1 MPLTAGIVGLPNVGK
16 STLFNAVTNSQVLA
30 ANYPF
35 ATIQPN
41 KGTVEV
47 KDARLLH
54 LTKLFNSE
62 KTIYATFEFTDIA
75 GLVKG
80 ASKGEG
86 LGNQFLANIRE
97 VDAICH
103 VVRCFEDNDVLHVDG
118 NVDPDR
124 DVETI
129 NIELIFADLDTV
141 EKRLS
146 RIAKKAL
153 ATKDKEA
160 LAEVEVLNIVKST
173 LEAGKAARVI
183 EFSKE
188 QMPIVNELHL
198 LTIKPV
204 IYIGNVSESDL
215 TNPEINPHYI
225 KLIEIAKAEKAEYV
239 AISAKIEADLAML
252 PAEEKELFLKE
263 LGASQSGLDKVIKAA
278 FKTLGLATYLTAG
291 PKESRAWTFK
301 KGMSAPK
308 CAGVIHTDFERGFI
322 KAEIYSYEDLI
333 KYGTESS
340 VKDNGRFRVEG
351 KDYIMQDG
359 DIVHFR
365 FNV

>member
-47 KDARLLH
+47 KDQRLVH
-54 LTKLFNSE
+54 LTKLFDSE

-103 VVRCFEDNDVLHVDG
+103 VVRCFEDNEVLHVDG
-118 NVDPDR
+118 TVDPKR
-124 DVETI
+124 DTETI

-141 EKRLS
+141 DKKLS
-146 RIAKKAL
+146 RIGKKA
-153 ATKDKEA
+153 AVTKDKEMQNE
-160 LAEVEVLNIVKST
+160 AEILTIIKQT
-173 LEAGKAARVI
+173 LEQNKPARTLV
-183 EFSKE
+183 FSKE
-188 QMPIVNELHL
+188 QMPIVSELHL

-204 IYIGNVSESDL
+204 IYVGNVSEADL
-215 TNPEINPHYI
+215 SNPENNPHFQTLQ
-225 KLIEIAKAEKAEYV
+225 KIAKQENAEVV
-239 AISAKIEADLAML
+239 AISAKIEAELAIL
-252 PAEEKELFLKE
+252 PQEEKKLFLSE
-263 LGASQSGLDKVIKAA
+263 LGASESGLDKVIKAA
-278 FKTLGLATYLTAG
+278 FKTLGLATFLTAG

-301 KGMSAPK
+301 TGMSAPK

-333 KYGTESS
+333 KYGTEQA
-340 VKDNGRFRVEG
+340 VKDNGRFRIEG

-359 DIVHFR
+359 DVVHFR

>member
-47 KDARLLH
+47 KDQRLVH

-103 VVRCFEDNDVLHVDG
+103 VVRCFEDNEVLHVDG
-118 NVDPDR
+118 NVDPVR

-129 NIELIFADLDTV
+129 NIELIFADLETV
-141 EKRLS
+141 DKRLS
-146 RIAKKAL
+146 RIGKKAIV
-153 ATKDKEA
+153 TKDKDMQIEA
-160 LAEVEVLNIVKST
+160 DLLSTIKNT
-173 LEAGKAARVI
+173 LEANQPARVLS
-183 EFSKE
+183 FSKE

-198 LTIKPV
+198 LTLKPV
-204 IYIGNVSESDL
+204 IYVGNVSEADL
-215 TNPEINPHYI
+215 AKPENNKHFQTLA
-225 KLIEIAKAEKAEYV
+225 KIASAEKAEVV
-239 AISAKIEADLAML
+239 AICAKIEAELSSL
-252 PAEEKELFLKE
+252 KPEEKQLFLSD
-263 LGASQSGLDKVIKAA
+263 LGASESGLDKVIKAA
-278 FKTLGLATYLTAG
+278 FKTLGLATYFTAG

-301 KGMSAPK
+301 VGMSAPK
-308 CAGVIHTDFERGFI
+308 CAGVIHSDFERGFI
-322 KAEIYSYEDLI
+322 KAEVYSYQDLI
-333 KYGTESS
+333 KYGTEQA

-359 DIVHFR
+359 DIVHFK

>member
-47 KDARLLH
+47 YDSRLEH
-54 LTKLFNSE
+54 LTKLFKSE

-118 NVDPDR
+118 AVDPKR

-141 EKRLS
+141 EKRLN
-146 RIAKKAL
+146 RVGKKASV
-153 ATKDKEA
+153 TKDKEMQA
-160 LAEVEVLNIVKST
+160 EAEVLTIIKKT
-173 LEAGKAARVI
+173 LEDNKPVRVI

-188 QMPIVNELHL
+188 QLPIVNELHL
-198 LTIKPV
+198 LTSKPV
-204 IYIGNVSESDL
+204 IYVANVGEADL
-215 TNPEINPHYI
+215 VNPESNPHFK
-225 KLIEIAKAEKAEYV
+225 KLKDIANLEQAEVV
-239 AISAKIEADLAML
+239 AICAKIEAELSSLEAN
-252 PAEEKELFLKE
+252 EKQLFLNDLGIKE
-263 LGASQSGLDKVIKAA
+263 SGLNKVIKAA
-278 FKTLGLATYLTAG
+278 FKTLGLATFLTAG
-291 PKESRAWTFK
+291 SKESRAWTFK
-301 KGMSAPK
+301 VGMNAPK

-322 KAEIYSYEDLI
+322 KAEIYSYQDLI
-333 KYGTESS
+333 KYGTEQG
-340 VKDNGRFRVEG
+340 VKDNGRFRIEG

>member
-47 KDARLLH
+47 KDQRLLH
-54 LTKLFNSE
+54 LTKLFDSE

-103 VVRCFEDNDVLHVDG
+103 VVRCFEDNEVLHVDG
-118 NVDPDR
+118 NVDPKR
-124 DVETI
+124 DIETI
-129 NIELIFADLDTV
+129 NIELIFADLETV
-141 EKRLS
+141 DKRLS
-146 RIAKKAL
+146 RVGKKAVV
-153 ATKDKEA
+153 TKDKEMQNE
-160 LAEVEVLNIVKST
+160 AEILTIIKQT
-173 LEAGKAARVI
+173 LEAGKPARVLT
-183 EFSKE
+183 FSKE

-204 IYIGNVSESDL
+204 IYIGNVSENDL
-215 TNPEINPHYI
+215 AAPEKNSNFQT
-225 KLIEIAKAEKAEYV
+225 LAAIAKQEKSEVV
-239 AISAKIEADLAML
+239 AICAKIEADLASL
-252 PAEEKELFLKE
+252 PDDEKSLFLKE
-263 LGASQSGLDKVIKAA
+263 LGAAESGLDKVIKAS
-278 FKTLGLATYLTAG
+278 FKTLGLATFLTAG

-301 KGMSAPK
+301 IGMSAPK

-322 KAEIYSYEDLI
+322 KAEIYSYQDLI
-333 KYGTESS
+333 KFGTEQA
-340 VKDNGRFRVEG
+340 VKDNGRFRIEG
-351 KDYIMQDG
+351 KEYIMQDG